1 MTRKSRGGDAPGP
14 TSALVF
20 RLFVYGTL
28 RPGGANHDRFCS
40 WALSV
45 EPAAIVGRLPMLPAD
60 YPIVTVPVETI
71 LLRGTPWGLWDAV
84 RAEAVPPER
93 IAAAGRL
100 LPRSGDGQGGDT
112 SPWSL
117 IPGEVLIFDDPE
129 PRLAALDRLEGFRPG
144 RSALYARVFVPLQSH
159 PGRAAWVYVAPE
171 EESR

>member
-1 MTRKSRGGDAPGP
+1 MTRKSKGGDAPGP

-28 RPGGANHDRFCS
+28 RPGGTNHHRFCS
-40 WALSV
+40 GALSI
-45 EPAAIVGRLPMLPAD
+45 EPAAIVGEMAVLPAG
-60 YPIVTVPVETI
+60 YPMATVPSETI

-84 RAEAVPPER
+84 RAEAVRPER
-93 IAAAGRL
+93 IAAAGRKL
-100 LPRSGDGQGGDT
+100 RRSEGGQGGGS

-117 IPGEVLIFDDPE
+117 IAGEVLTFDDPE